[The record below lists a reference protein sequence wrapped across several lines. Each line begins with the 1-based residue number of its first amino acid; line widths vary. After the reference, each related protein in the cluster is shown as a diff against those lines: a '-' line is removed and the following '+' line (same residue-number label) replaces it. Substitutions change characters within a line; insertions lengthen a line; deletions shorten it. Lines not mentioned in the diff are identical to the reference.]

1 MAIDLETEQSLFVLR
16 EVAVL
21 LERENRKLHERI
33 ARLVEELAKLKC
45 GGAQAVQLELESLR
59 ELLQRREQ
67 ALFGASSENTAVQ
80 DSSVRRGCPA

>member
-45 GGAQAVQLELESLR
+45 GGAQAVQLELESRL
-59 ELLQRREQ
+59 
-67 ALFGASSENTAVQ
+67 S
-80 DSSVRRGCPA
+80 